1 MAVAFE
7 RLESRPMPIEII
19 LVSVLR
25 GLLEVAGMMLL
36 GRGLLWLFG
45 PKARQGNFVYDI
57 LTIGTKPFIQLTRR
71 ITPRLVRDAH
81 IPAATFFLVF
91 WTWIGLGM
99 AKAAMCASRG
109 LQCV

>member
-1 MAVAFE
+1 
-7 RLESRPMPIEII
+7 MPIEILLI
-19 LVSVLR
+19 SVLR
-25 GLLEVAGMMLL
+25 GLTEVAGLMLL

-57 LTIGTKPFIQLTRR
+57 LTIGTRPFIQVTRKL
-71 ITPRLVRDAH
+71 TPRFVRDAH

-91 WTWIGLGM
+91 WVWIGLGI
-99 AKAAMCASRG
+99 AKAAMCASRA

>member
-1 MAVAFE
+1 
-7 RLESRPMPIEII
+7 MPIEITI
-19 LVSVLR
+19 ISVLR
-25 GLLEVAGMMLL
+25 GLIEVAGMMLL

-45 PKARQGNFVYDI
+45 PKARQGNFIYDL
-57 LTIGTKPFIQLTRR
+57 LTIGTKPFVQATRK
-71 ITPRLVRDAH
+71 ITPAFVRDAH

-91 WTWIGLGM
+91 WVWVGLGI

>member
-1 MAVAFE
+1 MPFE
-7 RLESRPMPIEII
+7 ITV
-19 LVSVLR
+19 VSVVRALF
-25 GLLEVAGMMLL
+25 EVAGMMLL

-45 PKARQGNFVYDI
+45 PKARKGNFVYDL
-57 LTIGTKPFIQLTRR
+57 LTIGTRPFIVATRK
-71 ITPRLVRDAH
+71 ITPRFVRDSH

-91 WTWIGLGM
+91 WIWIGLGI